1 MRIALYI
8 LLFANLAFLA
18 WGAWIDAPPRPP
30 ATASETHLPKL
41 VLASEA
47 EAKVASGSPAQARTG
62 TPAAAARCVSVGPF
76 NSAERVEGAMSILR
90 GRGFTPRERE
100 EPGEERDGFWVY
112 VGGLQSAAEEAR
124 VLRTLT
130 QAGLNDA
137 RIMPESDA
145 GRRVSVGLFSERTRA
160 ERRARALRRLGL
172 EPEIGERHVP
182 GSVYWADIDLGPD
195 DSSVSTE
202 GLLAPEEAG
211 ARLEVRV
218 CPAG

>member
-1 MRIALYI
+1 
-8 LLFANLAFLA
+8 
-18 WGAWIDAPPRPP
+18 
-30 ATASETHLPKL
+30 
-41 VLASEA
+41 
-47 EAKVASGSPAQARTG
+47 
-62 TPAAAARCVSVGPF
+62 
-76 NSAERVEGAMSILR
+76 MSILR
-90 GRGFTPRERE
+90 GRGFAPRERE
-100 EPGEERDGFWVY
+100 EKGEERDGFWVY
-112 VGGLQSAAEEAR
+112 VGGLQSEAEEAR

-137 RIMPESDA
+137 RVMPESDA
-145 GRRVSVGLFSERTRA
+145 GRRVSVGLFSERGRA

-182 GSVYWADIDLGPD
+182 GSVYWVDIDLGPD

-202 GLLAPEEAG
+202 GLLEPGEAG